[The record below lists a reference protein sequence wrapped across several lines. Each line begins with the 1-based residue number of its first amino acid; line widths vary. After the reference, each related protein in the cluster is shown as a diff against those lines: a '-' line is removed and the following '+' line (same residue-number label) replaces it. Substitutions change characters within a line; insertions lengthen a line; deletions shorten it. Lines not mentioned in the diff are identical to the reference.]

1 VRAWWALG
9 IVAFLY
15 LAVRGFGMVRLVAL
29 PLILALFP
37 AAVLLPVVRRLE
49 ARRCPRALASAL
61 VVLVGAA
68 ASVMVGFLVG
78 PALAG
83 GMGDIGA
90 DLAEAEQSVRQWLV
104 DGPFGLSSEQV
115 QSYRDRLVSTVT
127 EDGASTLLGGLGVA
141 AELLAGA
148 ALTAVFTFFYLKDGD
163 RLVHHAVER
172 LPGHDGRIEDAFRA
186 GRHTL
191 GRYIGGLA
199 LTGLFDAIVIGIGLL
214 IIGVPLVLPLAVL
227 IFFGAFF
234 PIIGAWLT
242 GLLAVAVALV
252 NGGLTD
258 ALLAMALITVVQQLE
273 GDIVLP
279 LIFGKVLTL
288 HPVVVLV
295 GVIGGGAAF
304 GVAGAFLTVP
314 AIAVVVAVRAVMR
327 DESSPSPSDADDDAH
342 QEPEGDAEGTHA
354 P

>member
-1 VRAWWALG
+1 VRAWWAVG
-9 IVAFLY
+9 IVAVVY
-15 LAVRGFGMVRLVAL
+15 LAFRGFGMVRLVAL
-29 PLILALFP
+29 PLLLALFP
-37 AAVLLPVVRRLE
+37 AAVLLPLVRWLE
-49 ARRCPRALASAL
+49 ERRWPRALASAV
-61 VVLVGAA
+61 VVLVLVAT
-68 ASVMVGFLVG
+68 MVGLGALVG
-78 PALAG
+78 PALVG
-83 GMGDIGA
+83 GLGDIGA
-90 DLAEAEQSVRQWLV
+90 DLSEAERSVRQWLV
-104 DGPFGLSSEQV
+104 DGPLGLSAEQV

-127 EDGASTLLGGLGVA
+127 EDGPTAVLGGLGVV

-163 RLVHHAVER
+163 RMMHRAVER
-172 LPGHDGRIEDAFRA
+172 LPGEDERLDEAFRA

-191 GRYIGGLA
+191 GRYIAGLA
-199 LTGLFDAIVIGIGLL
+199 LTGLFDAVVIGSGLL
-214 IIGVPLVLPLAVL
+214 IIGVPLVLPLAAL

-273 GDIVLP
+273 GDLVLP

-314 AIAVVVAVRAVMR
+314 VIAVIVAVRA
-327 DESSPSPSDADDDAH
+327 AL
-342 QEPEGDAEGTHA
+342 EGDS
-354 P
+354 